1 MSFEVLRTPPR
12 VAQAIQLN
20 IGSDNLFEVLRAAIW
35 GIAASASKVHVN
47 RVLGSILPT
56 WRLLSQRSDASEEM
70 LRTELH
76 EALSTLQNTGDLLE
90 FSGGYWAPAT
100 ARFVELP
107 DGAGHLLVG
116 GVPSAFLPIDPVTLQ
131 YHGPYRHFSKL
142 PAELAAALPREDLK
156 SWSGL
161 PSVPLEQWHREVIES
176 IDRQSYAPTVADTF
190 EFYLPEN
197 TKPGAPQFK
206 RWFESAG
213 STNSTLLARRAR
225 IYGAREYRLVDV
237 RSGRIIS
244 ACELHDIDVRRL
256 MYGIDLAAKNPV
268 RARSLGVGHQGA
280 WLLTS
285 ELPRAEQRT
294 FAAFGTLTIPEDR
307 PFERRWTFLRNE
319 EIALG
324 MLRSLG
330 IELGQQSREDRS

>member
-1 MSFEVLRTPPR
+1 MGFDVLRTPQQA
-12 VAQAIQLN
+12 AQEIQLN
-20 IGSDNLFEVLRAAIW
+20 IGSESRFEALRATIW
-35 GIAASASKVHVN
+35 GNAAAASKIHVN
-47 RVLGSILPT
+47 RVLNSALPT
-56 WRLLSQRSDASEEM
+56 WRVLSQRASLSEEA
-70 LRTELH
+70 LRAELRD
-76 EALSTLQNTGDLLE
+76 ALSTLQETGDLLE

-107 DGAGHLLVG
+107 DGAGYLLIG
-116 GVPSAFLPIDPVTLQ
+116 GVPSAFLPIDPETIQ
-131 YHGPYRHFSKL
+131 YHGPHRYFSKI
-142 PAELAAALPREDLK
+142 PTELATALPIEDLK
-156 SWSGL
+156 AWSGL
-161 PSVPLEQWHREVIES
+161 PNSSLEHWHRELIES
-176 IDRQSYAPTVADTF
+176 IDRQPYAPTVADVF

-197 TKPGAPQFK
+197 VKPGAPQFT

-213 STNSTLLARRAR
+213 STSSTLLARRAR

-256 MYGIDLAAKNPV
+256 MYAIDLAAKNPV
-268 RARSLGVGHQGA
+268 RARPVDHQT
-280 WLLTS
+280 WLFMS

-319 EIALG
+319 EIALD

-330 IELGQQSREDRS
+330 IELGQQYRENR